1 MAKNYLKDYLAEED
15 FQKITS
21 CITEVEKKTSG
32 EVRVCIKKRRGFFE
46 NRFEP
51 RELALKEFAA
61 QEMHKTK
68 DKTGVMIFILLDE
81 HKFEIIADEG
91 INSKI
96 SQDKWDIITAAMT
109 SYFKTG
115 SFADGICN
123 AVQSIGLTLILEFP
137 CQPDDKDELSNEI
150 IIK

>member
-1 MAKNYLKDYLAEED
+1 LAKNYLKDYLAEED

-32 EVRVCIKKRRGFFE
+32 EIRVCIKKRRGFFE
-46 NRFEP
+46 NRYDA
-51 RELALKEFAA
+51 RELALKEFVAN
-61 QEMHKTK
+61 EMHKTV

-115 SFADGICN
+115 SFAEGICN

-137 CQPDDKDELSNEI
+137 CKTDDKDELSNEI
-150 IIK
+150 IVK